1 MLTVV
6 GGSMTYGTAFGRCAN
21 LISIQAMADE
31 YKALL
36 RDHGV
41 PVVQRCDECQ
51 RPCFPPLLG
60 CPQCG
65 SSQLVWI
72 AAGTTGKVGT
82 FVTVHRRDPTASMT
96 IPRRLLDQ
104 IPYTSVYVMPDEV
117 PEVRIAALMTGPQQS
132 ELAVGST
139 VRLRV
144 GRNSPVVIANLAK

>member
-1 MLTVV
+1 
-6 GGSMTYGTAFGRCAN
+6 MTYGTSLGRCAN

-31 YKALL
+31 HKALL

-51 RPCFPPLLG
+51 RPRFPPLLG
-60 CPQCG
+60 CPHCG
-65 SSQLVWI
+65 SSQLIWI
-72 AAGTTGKVGT
+72 TAGTTGKVGT
-82 FVTVHRRDPTASMT
+82 FVTVHRREATPSMT

-132 ELAVGST
+132 ELAVGSP
-139 VRLRV
+139 VQLRV
-144 GRNSPVVIANLAK
+144 VGNSPVVIADLAK